1 MSTGEFEYDTIF
13 GNTDDDDN
21 KLITFEVLATLL
33 WIVFLIMMPILLIN
47 LLIGLAVGDTQAI
60 QDKAEL
66 RRIEIQIKHLLETE
80 ELLTLVPKCF
90 KCQFN
95 VQKYDLYPNRKLKC
109 LKLLEEQLGIE
120 RWYSVDNIKKC
131 KQTDMQ
137 SVVGHTESGVNEL
150 AQQMKEV
157 KVELAKR
164 PKVDESLYEDMK
176 TDLARK
182 TDEIRTDLARK
193 TDEIGKLSRATENLG
208 KEFAGEI
215 RNLKADLARTNQLM
229 EEILKKMA

>member
-1 MSTGEFEYDTIF
+1 M
-13 GNTDDDDN
+13 
-21 KLITFEVLATLL
+21 
-33 WIVFLIMMPILLIN
+33 
-47 LLIGLAVGDTQAI
+47 
-60 QDKAEL
+60 
-66 RRIEIQIKHLLETE
+66 
-80 ELLTLVPKCF
+80 
-90 KCQFN
+90 
-95 VQKYDLYPNRKLKC
+95 
-109 LKLLEEQLGIE
+109 
-120 RWYSVDNIKKC
+120 
-131 KQTDMQ
+131 
-137 SVVGHTESGVNEL
+137 VGHTESGVNEL
-150 AQQMKEV
+150 VEQMKEV